1 MKILHISNFVQ
12 KHNGRL
18 YWNHAFKIN
27 NGLIRNGHSVYLF
40 SDRDISRSNILN
52 KFTSNHYTQINLLET
67 FKNYDP
73 DLIIIGHADRIK
85 NSTLKRMKEIKR
97 SLKIIEWSV
106 DNYFLDNTEVK
117 LKKRSEVVDG
127 IFITNADENIA
138 NCINP
143 KKNFIAFFPNIFD
156 ESIENLRIFEKS
168 KFEYDLFF
176 ALSHGVGSGKIK
188 NNISKESNSASKYR
202 EEFLQQIQNSIPEL
216 KTNFYGFKDKQPIW
230 GSEFEKQLELSP
242 MSLNLSRKPHIKYYS
257 SDRIAQYLGNG
268 SAVFIDRASRLEDLF
283 YNNEAFYY
291 DDLDH
296 LINLIKQLIKDPD
309 LVRTTAYN
317 GWKRGHKC
325 YNDKIVTK
333 FMIDATFDKSSVEIS
348 WPNII
353 Y

>member
-40 SDRDISRSNILN
+40 SDRDISRSNIFN
-52 KFTSNHYTQINLLET
+52 KFTSNYYTQISLLET

-73 DLIIIGHADRIK
+73 DLVIIGHADKII
-85 NSTLKRMKEIKR
+85 NTTLKKMKEIKK

-106 DNYFLDNTEVK
+106 DNFFLDNTEKK

-138 NCINP
+138 TCTNSRC
-143 KKNFIAFFPNIFD
+143 FVSFFPNIFD
-156 ESIENLRIFEKS
+156 SSIENLKIFEKS
-168 KFEYDLFF
+168 EFVHDLFF

-188 NNISKESNSASKYR
+188 KNISNKANFASEYR
-202 EEFLQQIQNSIPEL
+202 EEFLLKIESTIPEL
-216 KTNFYGFKDKQPIW
+216 KTNFFGFKNRQPVW
-230 GSEFEKQLELSP
+230 GSEFEKQLKLSP
-242 MSLNLSRKPHIKYYS
+242 MSLNLSRKPHLKYYS

-268 SAVFIDRASRLEDLF
+268 SAVFVDRVSQLEDLF
-283 YNNEAFYY
+283 SNEEVFFYE
-291 DDLDH
+291 DIDG
-296 LINLIKQLIKDPD
+296 IIKLIKDLIMD
-309 LVRTTAYN
+309 FSHVKKVAFN

-325 YNDKIVTK
+325 YNDKVVTK
-333 FMIDATFDKSSVEIS
+333 FMIDSVFDQDALDIS
-348 WPNII
+348 WPNIR

>member
-12 KHNGRL
+12 KHHGRL
-18 YWNHAFKIN
+18 YWNHAFKIT

-52 KFTSNHYTQINLLET
+52 NFTNDYYTQINLIET

-73 DLIIIGHADRIK
+73 DLVFVGHADRIA
-85 NSTLKRMKEIKR
+85 NSTLKEMKEIKK
-97 SLKIIEWSV
+97 SLKIIEWNV
-106 DNYFLDNTEVK
+106 DNYFLDNTEAK

-138 NCINP
+138 NCANS
-143 KKNFIAFFPNIFD
+143 KNFISFFPNIFD
-156 ESIENLRIFEKS
+156 ASIENLKIFENFDFK
-168 KFEYDLFF
+168 YDLFF

-188 NNISKESNSASKYR
+188 KNISKKSNSASVYR
-202 EEFLQQIQNSIPEL
+202 EDFLEKIQNAIPEL
-216 KTNFYGFKDKQPIW
+216 KANFFGYKGKQPVW

-268 SAVFIDRASRLEDLF
+268 SALFIDRISELEDLF
-283 YNNEAFYY
+283 TNNEVFFYEDI
-291 DDLDH
+291 DDL
-296 LINLIKQLIKDPD
+296 IRLIKKLMMNTS
-309 LVRTTAYN
+309 LVQKTAHN
-317 GWKRGHKC
+317 GWIRGHKF

-333 FMIDATFDKSSVEIS
+333 FMIDSVFDKNAIDIT
-348 WPNII
+348 WPNIRF
-353 Y
+353 